1 MAGDPAFPKWVK
13 PRRYPDLRDDGVLLE
28 GRPDKAL
35 VAQFVRYGKRRL
47 FINYALGS
55 DIADLDFLADFGS
68 HLEGLD
74 VIHGAIDDAGLRHCN
89 NLLDL
94 SLNTRRSGVLDWQPL
109 SRLGRLFAYGGRFGK
124 GGFDPLR
131 LDDLYLYAPKMRDL
145 RPLAEQPLQHLALAP
160 AQSLRSLAGLETL
173 ALTSLMLART
183 HRDLDLTALASQTEL
198 EHLKLDKVTV
208 ESLDWLAAMP
218 RLRTLTL
225 GDVGPL
231 PTLAPLRGH
240 ANLETLHIY
249 GMDRPPAAEAD
260 MVAALPN
267 LRTARVV
274 GMDLPSRLAGG

>member
-109 SRLGRLFAYGGRFGK
+109 SRLGRLFAYGGALARAASTLSGLTTFTSTPQRCATCALSPSSRFSTW
-124 GGFDPLR
+124 R
-131 LDDLYLYAPKMRDL
+131 L
-145 RPLAEQPLQHLALAP
+145 RPRNHCE
-160 AQSLRSLAGLETL
+160 
-173 ALTSLMLART
+173 
-183 HRDLDLTALASQTEL
+183 
-198 EHLKLDKVTV
+198 
-208 ESLDWLAAMP
+208 
-218 RLRTLTL
+218 
-225 GDVGPL
+225 
-231 PTLAPLRGH
+231 
-240 ANLETLHIY
+240 
-249 GMDRPPAAEAD
+249 
-260 MVAALPN
+260 ALPGW
-267 LRTARVV
+267 RR
-274 GMDLPSRLAGG
+274 